1 MPLSHM
7 LRLLLL
13 ATTIALLTA
22 GAQAG
27 PRMEKILARGEL
39 VCGVAA
45 DDPGFSQRS
54 ADGVFTGLEADM
66 CRALAAAVLGSA
78 QQLRLVPL
86 ETVHDF
92 LADVSIDIVFHRLS
106 WAVTREAPGQLEFG
120 PVYFFE
126 TANESLEMLA
136 PLLRSDD
143 LDFSRVVRWSI
154 YALIAAEEH
163 GVNQRNVG
171 QTEVRNRW
179 LLGEAGQALGLH
191 PDWAYRMVSQVGN
204 YGEIFERNL
213 GPGRAQTLQRG
224 PNRLWRD
231 GGLLLSPLLKETP
244 KIRP

>member
-1 MPLSHM
+1 MRMPLSHT
-7 LRLLLL
+7 LRSFLL
-13 ATTIALLTA
+13 AIAIAFLTT

-27 PRMEKILARGEL
+27 ARMEKILARGVL

-66 CRALAAAVLGSA
+66 CRALAVAVLGSA
-78 QQLRLVPL
+78 QQLRFVPL

-92 LADVSIDIVFHRLS
+92 LADVSVDIVFHRLS

-126 TANESLEMLA
+126 AVNESLEMLA

-213 GPGRAQTLQRG
+213 GPGKAQTLPRG

-231 GGLLLSPLLKETP
+231 GGLLLSPLLK
-244 KIRP
+244 